1 MPIQSRLVVSIL
13 FIFGFLV
20 SCSQTDLD
28 SQLQAPVIQ
37 EFHYEAPEA
46 GEVFLVWGIDGWNI
60 IPQNFHPEGT
70 IIKDKLMH
78 TPMVR
83 EGETF
88 LVQLV
93 VPQGVKIDYGFL
105 ITKNNLGE
113 EIQPVWDGEE
123 GYQSTASRD
132 NVIIQQASVT
142 LTEEEPV
149 LNLWQVT
156 QYIIIALGG
165 GFLILWLINRTPAK
179 QLPYIGI
186 IVLVCVL
193 LLGITFRYAGSI
205 EWNSFHPNSAERLIG
220 DETGY
225 DNLAREMLQG
235 HGYTWPGRVPLY
247 PLWLA
252 GVYAI
257 SGSSY
262 NAVPYFQI
270 ILGLGTILLTFWLG
284 KFLFDLTA
292 GLVAAFWTAGSYI
305 LIHQGFHLL
314 SEVLY
319 VPVLLLV
326 ALSLWNAIQDPQPR
340 HFIWAGFWIGIS
352 NLVRPTLL
360 LFPLVSI
367 FLLIYTLK
375 RLPAIRYWLLYCAIS
390 LVVITPWIARNYLY
404 YGAIFPLQTSNAFL
418 WQGSPEYYHLTH
430 DEGYSYIRV
439 WNEILYGPGWQVN
452 DPTSISGDRYWTQ
465 RAIRS
470 ILSEPLVYLKFAGEK
485 FITLWVGD
493 PSADW
498 ADQPIFSYI
507 GLRQI
512 GFSPYDAF
520 QLIVARSLPI
530 LALLAIVVLRQ
541 RWLRLLPI
549 LFLLAYFTI
558 FHALTHAEVRL
569 SEPLQPFLL
578 VLIAGSATH
587 LAERYIR
594 RPGSKSSPYTP
605 ESEKMKIK

>member
-1 MPIQSRLVVSIL
+1 MSIL
-13 FIFGFLV
+13 FVFGFLV
-20 SCSQTDLD
+20 SCTQADLD

-46 GEVFLVWGIDGWNI
+46 GEVFLLWGIDGWNI
-60 IPQNFHPEGT
+60 TPKNFRPEGT
-70 IIKDKLMH
+70 IIKDELMH
-78 TPMVR
+78 TPMIK
-83 EGETF
+83 EGQIF
-88 LVQLV
+88 LVQLE

-105 ITKNNLGE
+105 ITKNNIGE

-132 NVIIQQASVT
+132 SVIIQHASVT

-149 LNLWQVT
+149 LNVWQVVR
-156 QYIIIALGG
+156 YLLIALGG
-165 GFLILWLINRTPAK
+165 GLLITWLIKRAPEK
-179 QLPYIGI
+179 QFSQIGM

-193 LLGITFRYAGSI
+193 LLGISLRFAGSI
-205 EWNSFHPNSAERLIG
+205 DWNSSRPNSAERLIG
-220 DETGY
+220 DEPGY

-252 GVYAI
+252 GVFVI
-257 SGSSY
+257 SGGSY
-262 NAVPYFQI
+262 NAIPYIQI

-284 KFLFDLTA
+284 KVLFNLTA
-292 GLVAAFWTAGSYI
+292 GLVAAFWAAGSYI
-305 LIHQGFHLL
+305 LIHQGYHLL

-326 ALSLWNAIQDPQPR
+326 ALSLWNAIQDPKPR
-340 HFIWAGFWIGIS
+340 HFIWAGFWIGVS
-352 NLVRPTLL
+352 NLIRPSLL

-367 FLLIYTLK
+367 FLLIYTMK
-375 RLPAIRYWLLYCAIS
+375 RLPAIKYWLLYCAIS

-404 YGAIFPLQTSNAFL
+404 HGAIFPLQTSNAFL

-439 WNEILYGPGWQVN
+439 WNEILYGPGWQEN

-465 RAIRS
+465 RAIGS
-470 ILSEPLVYLKFAGEK
+470 ILSEPMVYLKFAGEK
-485 FITLWVGD
+485 FITFWVGD

-498 ADQPIFSYI
+498 GDQPIFSYA

-512 GFSPYDAF
+512 GFSPHNAF
-520 QLIVARSLPI
+520 QLIVARLLPL
-530 LALLAIVVLRQ
+530 LALVAIVILRK

-549 LFLLAYFTI
+549 LFLLAYFTL

-578 VLIAGSATH
+578 VLIAGGTAD
-587 LAERYIR
+587 LAERYMNR
-594 RPGSKSSPYTP
+594 LRSKSSVNTP
-605 ESEKMKIK
+605 TVIIPSTKYP